1 MKKIFVFAAVLFS
14 ILACEGDGLQYDV
27 KKGHVVLSA
36 DISGDDTKTVLDGS
50 KFSWA
55 DTDVVGVFID
65 QEKAIKNASF
75 KVSEIS
81 SNGKTAN
88 FVSENELAVDISEEE
103 KQAYAYYPFRSSFSS
118 SNLTFVIPYLQEQTD
133 REATHLA
140 NYDYMVAPPVAWT
153 STLPS
158 LRFHHMV
165 AKMDFEFINEHSQ
178 ELTVR
183 QISLSAKDTLFYT
196 SASVNLYDQEPKLSF
211 ASASTIES
219 VGVSLA
225 SGIAKVEP
233 FGTLSASMMMFPID
247 LRDKEITIT
256 VTTVERG
263 DFVYVKSGRN
273 FLAGNRYHTILSLKE
288 RLLTLSTDTI
298 SFGKDQNEAQFTLK
312 SVNGST
318 AVTMKTDQP
327 WLIVE
332 PSELV
337 VPEYT
342 DQSSI
347 RTVNVRLDPD
357 GLPGGT
363 NNAQIIVSHDG
374 VDEFINVT
382 VERDGTTEVRS
393 FSPNFVVELVGCHEE
408 LDVLYIDFKIKNR
421 SEVNHTVYPLNTY
434 SLYLNNNVIDNC
446 GNQYTVDKYIWNGT
460 DYTGSSRTLQPSE
473 TANCTYIIDRFTS
486 TASELSWL
494 SINAYDTSYGSGTH
508 ITCKNIKIDGRTT
521 PVLPQAQDVA
531 EISMSDDRLTFKIL
545 STYSYLNKMYVKFRI
560 TNNYAATKVLN
571 FNGPTVIYDKTG
583 HRFSIDQFNCGMR
596 TSLNGDII
604 LPPNTFLQG
613 SMTIS
618 GISETLSSIDY
629 AYFGQHIRNYDM
641 QDNLIAESDHFML
654 LKNLQIQDRKYE
666 EESLPE
672 PTTTC
677 GSIESHV
684 SDIDCEVTGCELL
697 SGKTRVHLRLK
708 NKAKG
713 IIQRRIMA
721 NCSNPVQTY
730 AVDEHGI
737 IYNATNVFFGYNS
750 NTGYESSYLAPD
762 HYCNAY
768 VDFEQVGSESTIL
781 RYVRIQ
787 FGTDEGYIALRDV
800 AIEGVEYIEPEET
813 ITTSCE
819 SITSCSSDLEFK
831 VTGCKADEEYFKLY
845 FTVNNKARE
854 EAPLT
859 LYTSS
864 NLLESFACDN
874 HSNYLPV
881 SMVELGGKS
890 SSNKVEVR
898 LAPSVPVHGCIYI
911 KNEDSSA
918 DVLQSVYLY
927 TNSYYSILKGE
938 LVFTGVKI
946 EDRSHVDIPEP
957 KAVECKI
964 SHSYSGLDFS
974 IDECS
979 ANGEGVSFALRI
991 KNTTSTIKRVSVRR
1005 KYTDEFFFNCDRN
1018 GFWCP
1023 STITMAGR
1031 SGNTPETYLLP
1042 GTSTVAYMNV
1052 PGVSEEASLFEYV
1065 DANIYVAN
1073 NSSDY
1078 DTGKR
1083 LVIEDLPIEGRTQS
1097 AQPLPEP
1104 LEGVAESE
1112 SCDFKYRILSCKV
1125 EEGSLIVNF
1134 RVENTT
1140 QYVRTFAYAATHDES
1155 FLYDELGN
1163 YYKLSSIKMGNI
1175 SYLGSSFGYIFM
1187 GPGHA
1192 VDGIFTVDGYDE
1204 ASGLVKHLCLYIGK
1218 NKVISTDNL
1227 VQTGHFIIKDIPIE
1241 GREASAVEFT
1251 PLECK
1256 ITNPFPSVKY
1266 YIKDCYFD
1274 DYNYLVVDMYLENTS
1289 SNIAYFSSLGDY
1301 HSVTGFYDNA
1311 GNKHYMGP
1319 QYHYVYLPSGV
1330 LRHYV
1335 MKSSSSFNP
1344 EVLTGDTVPKITLH
1358 NYIGAG
1364 YSASVNN
1371 YTIIFENVPLRK

>member
-158 LRFHHMV
+158 LRFHHVV

-183 QISLSAKDTLFYT
+183 QISLSAKDTVFYT

-298 SFGKDQNEAQFTLK
+298 SFGKDQTEAQFTLK

-332 PSELV
+332 PTELL

-347 RTVNVRLDPD
+347 QTVNVRLDSD

-363 NNAQIIVSHDG
+363 SNAHITVSHDG
-374 VDEFINVT
+374 VDEIINVT
-382 VERDGTTEVRS
+382 VERAGTTEVRS

-421 SEVNHTVYPLNTY
+421 SEVNKTVDPKRSY
-434 SLYLNNNVIDNC
+434 SLYLYNNIVDNC
-446 GNQYTVDKYIWNGT
+446 GNQYTVDKYIWNGEEF
-460 DYTGSSRTLQPSE
+460 SNSRHTLQPSE
-473 TANCTYIIDRFTS
+473 TANCTYMINRFSS

-494 SINAYDTSYGSGTH
+494 SINAYDPSYGNLNTH

-583 HRFSIDQFNCGMR
+583 HRFSIDQFNCGMS
-596 TSLNGDII
+596 TSLGGDKI

-629 AYFGQHIRNYDM
+629 AYFGQHIKNYDM
-641 QDNLIAESDHFML
+641 QDNLIAESDNFML

-684 SDIDCEVTGCELL
+684 SDIDCEVTGCESLN
-697 SGKTRVHLRLK
+697 GKTRVHLRLK
-708 NKAKG
+708 NKSKG

-721 NCSNPVQTY
+721 NYSNPVQTY

-737 IYNATNVFFGYNS
+737 IYYATNVFFGYDS
-750 NTGYESSYLAPD
+750 NTGYQSSYLAPD

-768 VDFEQVGSESTIL
+768 VDFVQVGSESTIL

-813 ITTSCE
+813 ITTTCE

-831 VTGCKADEEYFKLY
+831 VTGCKSDEEEFKLY
-845 FTVNNKARE
+845 FTVNNKTKE
-854 EAPLT
+854 ELPLI
-859 LYTSS
+859 LYTS
-864 NLLESFACDN
+864 NRLESFACDN

-881 SMVELGGKS
+881 SLVQLGGTNS
-890 SSNKVEVR
+890 TDHIEVR
-898 LAPSVPVHGCIYI
+898 LAPSVPIKGCITI
-911 KNEDSSA
+911 KNEDSKA

-927 TNSYYSILKGE
+927 TNSYNSILKGE

-946 EDRSHVDIPEP
+946 EGRSHVDVPEP
-957 KAVECKI
+957 KPVECKI
-964 SHSYSGLDFS
+964 SHSYSGLGFS
-974 IDECS
+974 IDECR
-979 ANGEGVSFALRI
+979 ANAEGVSLALRI
-991 KNTTSTIKRVSVRR
+991 KNTTNTIKRVSVRR
-1005 KYTDEFFFNCDRN
+1005 KYTEEFFFNCDRN

-1140 QYVRTFAYAATHDES
+1140 QYVRTFAYAAKDYES

-1163 YYKLSSIKMGNI
+1163 YYQLSSIKMGI
-1175 SYLGSSFGYIFM
+1175 YTYSSSSFGCIFM
-1187 GPGHA
+1187 GPGQT
-1192 VDGIFTVDGYDE
+1192 VDGTFTVDGYDE
-1204 ASGLVKHLCLYIGK
+1204 ASGIVKHFCLHVGK
-1218 NKVISTDNL
+1218 NKVISNDDPL
-1227 VQTGHFIIKDIPIE
+1227 EKGHFIVKDIPIE
-1241 GREASAVEFT
+1241 GREASSVEFT

-1266 YIKDCYFD
+1266 YIKDCYID
-1274 DYNYLVVDMYLENTS
+1274 DYNNLIVDMYLENTS
-1289 SNIAYFSSLGDY
+1289 SNIAYFYALGY
-1301 HSVTGFYDNA
+1301 SKYFYDNA
-1311 GNKHYMGP
+1311 GKYYSMYPNYYYFH
-1319 QYHYVYLPSGV
+1319 LPSGV
-1330 LRHYV
+1330 LRHYI

-1344 EVLTGDTVPKITLH
+1344 EVLTGDTVPKITLE
-1358 NYIGAG
+1358 NRIGVG
-1364 YSASVNN
+1364 YSAN
-1371 YTIIFENVPLRK
+1371 YSSYTTIFENVPLRK